1 MGGRGSSPG
10 AKGGARAREN
20 DLQYKDAQFYAQTRG
35 ATAVRYTNPDGTVR
49 QSVLENGKW
58 VDKTITQ
65 TGGIYNAQF
74 SVDVENYA
82 KMKPEA
88 LQAEL
93 KKQQAISTDAY
104 VISTRSAASRTGSQV
119 SKFASADVKI
129 RQIKQVLRRK

>member
-1 MGGRGSSPG
+1 M
-10 AKGGARAREN
+10 
-20 DLQYKDAQFYAQTRG
+20 
-35 ATAVRYTNPDGTVR
+35 RYTNPDGTVR

-88 LQAEL
+88 LRAEL
-93 KKQQAISTDAY
+93 KKQQDISTDAY